1 MELKAY
7 ALRNYHGMTT
17 LLLRKLETAKEVRDV
32 LISELRYRYERIPKT
47 DRFAVPSKV
56 DDFKKFCECFEIHL
70 SVLRIKSQPESG

>member
-32 LISELRYRYERIPKT
+32 LISELRYRSEKIPKPIGLLFLQKLMILKSSANVL
-47 DRFAVPSKV
+47 RCISS
-56 DDFKKFCECFEIHL
+56 FCE
-70 SVLRIKSQPESG
+70 